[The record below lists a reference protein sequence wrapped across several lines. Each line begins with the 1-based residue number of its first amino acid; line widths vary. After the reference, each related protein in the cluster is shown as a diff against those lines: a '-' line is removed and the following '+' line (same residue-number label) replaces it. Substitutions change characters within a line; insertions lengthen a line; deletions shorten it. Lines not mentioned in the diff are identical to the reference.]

1 MKLNNLSKIYVKDKK
16 KIKVLDNINISFS
29 KGKFYGIIGKSGAGK
44 TTLINILGLLDNYD
58 EGEYEIDN
66 ILSSNLTEDE
76 KAELRMRKFGF
87 VFQTYYLNDKLTACE
102 NVMIPMLINKDI
114 AKDKRKERAI
124 QLLKQFGLEDRIN
137 HYPKELSG
145 GEQQRVALARALAN
159 DPEVLIA
166 DEPTGNLDKENE
178 KLIFDYLKEMT
189 KKDKC
194 VIVVSHNDIINKYA
208 DKIYLLES
216 GTLHEK
222 EWLY

>member
-102 NVMIPMLINKDI
+102 NVMVPMLINKDI
-114 AKDKRKERAI
+114 AKDNRKERAI

-189 KKDKC
+189 RKDKC
-194 VIVVSHNDIINKYA
+194 VIVVSHNDIINEYA

-222 EWLY
+222 E

>member
-114 AKDKRKERAI
+114 VKDKRKERAM

-145 GEQQRVALARALAN
+145 GEQQRVALARALVN

-194 VIVVSHNDIINKYA
+194 VIVVSHNDIINEYA

-222 EWLY
+222 E

>member
-102 NVMIPMLINKDI
+102 NVMVPMLINKDI

-189 KKDKC
+189 RKDKC
-194 VIVVSHNDIINKYA
+194 VIVVSHNDIINEYA

-222 EWLY
+222 E

>member
-159 DPEVLIA
+159 NPEVLIA

-189 KKDKC
+189 RKDKC

-222 EWLY
+222 E

>member
-189 KKDKC
+189 RKDKC
-194 VIVVSHNDIINKYA
+194 VIVVSHNDIINEYA

-222 EWLY
+222 E

>member
-29 KGKFYGIIGKSGAGK
+29 KGNFYGIIGKSGAGK

-76 KAELRMRKFGF
+76 KAELRMHKFGF

-194 VIVVSHNDIINKYA
+194 VIVVSHNDIINEYA

-222 EWLY
+222 E

>member
-189 KKDKC
+189 RKDKC
-194 VIVVSHNDIINKYA
+194 IIVVSHNDIINKYA

-222 EWLY
+222 E

>member
-66 ILSSNLTEDE
+66 ILSSNLTEDK
-76 KAELRMRKFGF
+76 KAELRMHKFGF

-178 KLIFDYLKEMT
+178 KLIFDYLKEMS

-194 VIVVSHNDIINKYA
+194 VIVVSHNDIINEYA

-222 EWLY
+222 E

>member
-76 KAELRMRKFGF
+76 KAELRMHKFGF

-178 KLIFDYLKEMT
+178 KLIFDYLKGMT
-189 KKDKC
+189 RKDKC

-222 EWLY
+222 E

>member
-178 KLIFDYLKEMT
+178 KLIFDYLKEMS

-222 EWLY
+222 E

>member
-66 ILSSNLTEDE
+66 ILSSNLTEDK
-76 KAELRMRKFGF
+76 KAELRMHKFGF

-189 KKDKC
+189 RKDKC

-222 EWLY
+222 E

>member
-29 KGKFYGIIGKSGAGK
+29 KGNFYGIIGKSGAGK

-76 KAELRMRKFGF
+76 KAELRMHKFGF

-189 KKDKC
+189 RKDKC

-222 EWLY
+222 E

>member
-1 MKLNNLSKIYVKDKK
+1 MKLNNLSKVYVKDKK

-29 KGKFYGIIGKSGAGK
+29 KGNFYGIIGKSGAGK

-76 KAELRMRKFGF
+76 KAELRMHKFGF

-194 VIVVSHNDIINKYA
+194 VIVVSHNDIINEYA

-222 EWLY
+222 E

>member
-145 GEQQRVALARALAN
+145 VEQQRVALARALAN

-189 KKDKC
+189 RKDKC
-194 VIVVSHNDIINKYA
+194 VIVVSHNDIINEYA

-222 EWLY
+222 E

>member
-66 ILSSNLTEDE
+66 ILSSNLTEDK
-76 KAELRMRKFGF
+76 KAELRMHKFGF

-102 NVMIPMLINKDI
+102 NVMVPMLINKDI
-114 AKDKRKERAI
+114 AKDNRKERAI

-189 KKDKC
+189 RKDKC
-194 VIVVSHNDIINKYA
+194 VIVVSHNDIINEYA

-222 EWLY
+222 E

>member
-102 NVMIPMLINKDI
+102 NVMVPMLINKDI

-189 KKDKC
+189 RKDKC

-222 EWLY
+222 E

>member
-29 KGKFYGIIGKSGAGK
+29 KGNFYGIIGKSGAGK

-76 KAELRMRKFGF
+76 KAELRMHKFGF

-114 AKDKRKERAI
+114 TKDKRKERAI

-189 KKDKC
+189 RKDKC

-222 EWLY
+222 E

>member
-58 EGEYEIDN
+58 EGENERDN

-189 KKDKC
+189 RKDKC
-194 VIVVSHNDIINKYA
+194 VIVVSHNDIINEYA

-222 EWLY
+222 E

>member
-29 KGKFYGIIGKSGAGK
+29 KGNFYGIIGKSGAGK

-76 KAELRMRKFGF
+76 KAELRMHKFGF

-145 GEQQRVALARALAN
+145 GEQQRAFLWMYKM
-159 DPEVLIA
+159 D
-166 DEPTGNLDKENE
+166 
-178 KLIFDYLKEMT
+178 
-189 KKDKC
+189 
-194 VIVVSHNDIINKYA
+194 
-208 DKIYLLES
+208 
-216 GTLHEK
+216 
-222 EWLY
+222 